1 MIETYMFEHILAFEQ
16 EGTLSKAAEKL
27 SISQPA
33 LTRSMQKL
41 EKEVG
46 VQLFDRNKNRI
57 NLNENGKIAAEYA
70 TNILNQ
76 MNTMIEHIKTVER
89 KKHSIFVGSCA
100 PVPIFKLVPVLSNLY
115 IDMTIS
121 SELNNDKALSEGLEN
136 DVYNIIITHEKPN
149 DNNLYYKKC
158 GKESLFVS
166 LPNNHPLAK
175 RKKIHL
181 KDLDGLTMLLY
192 SKIGFWYDLTIRE
205 MPNSKFLL
213 QNNRD
218 IFNELINSSAFPF
231 FTTDVMMNTHK
242 KFKGHSVIPI
252 IDKEANVTY
261 YAVTKPVN
269 KERFKVF
276 FQTLK

>member
-1 MIETYMFEHILAFEQ
+1 
-16 EGTLSKAAEKL
+16 
-27 SISQPA
+27 
-33 LTRSMQKL
+33 
-41 EKEVG
+41 
-46 VQLFDRNKNRI
+46 
-57 NLNENGKIAAEYA
+57 
-70 TNILNQ
+70 
-76 MNTMIEHIKTVER
+76 
-89 KKHSIFVGSCA
+89 
-100 PVPIFKLVPVLSNLY
+100 
-115 IDMTIS
+115 
-121 SELNNDKALSEGLEN
+121 
-136 DVYNIIITHEKPN
+136 
-149 DNNLYYKKC
+149 
-158 GKESLFVS
+158 
-166 LPNNHPLAK
+166 
-175 RKKIHL
+175 
-181 KDLDGLTMLLY
+181 MLLY

-269 KERFKVF
+269 KERFKDF